1 VDDCDWLVDRSYS
14 ISDLNISRLWIEYM
28 FCHSFI
34 EEDEAGQQM
43 WGDALDLDL
52 RVRGEN

>member
-1 VDDCDWLVDRSYS
+1 MDDCDWLVDRSYS

-28 FCHSFI
+28 FCHSFV
-34 EEDEAGQQM
+34 EEDEAGQQI

-52 RVRGEN
+52 RVRGED